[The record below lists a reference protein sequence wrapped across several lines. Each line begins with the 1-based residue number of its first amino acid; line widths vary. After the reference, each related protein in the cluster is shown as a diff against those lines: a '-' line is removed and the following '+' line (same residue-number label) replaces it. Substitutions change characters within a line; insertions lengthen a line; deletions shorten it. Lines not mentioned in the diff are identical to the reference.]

1 MRSRAQAE
9 ASKRNGRHSQGPR
22 SDEGKARSRLNALA
36 HGLSSSLLRAASPD
50 RDVQSIIEQL
60 VESKITNYKALATA
74 REVAAELEVEIR
86 NVRAAKLKAYADLH
100 PTSQL
105 TPEDTL
111 EVLLTIGRIDRYER
125 RALSRRKFAIRRLD
139 RAFREPGRDGA
150 LV

>member
-22 SDEGKARSRLNALA
+22 SDEGKARSRLNALV
-36 HGLSSSLLRAASPD
+36 HGLSSSLSRAASPD
-50 RDVQSIIEQL
+50 GDVQSIIEQL
-60 VESKITNYKALATA
+60 VEPKITDHKVRATA
-74 REVAAELEVEIR
+74 REVAEVEVEIR

-100 PTSQL
+100 RASQL
-105 TPEDTL
+105 TPEATL

-139 RAFREPGRDGA
+139 RALREPGRDGA